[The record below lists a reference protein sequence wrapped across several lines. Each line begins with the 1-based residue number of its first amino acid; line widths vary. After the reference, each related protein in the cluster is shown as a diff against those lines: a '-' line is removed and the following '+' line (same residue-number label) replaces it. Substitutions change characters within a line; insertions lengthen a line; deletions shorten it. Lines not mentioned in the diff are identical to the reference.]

1 MGGVLVSTRTVTKT
15 KMRRMTTK
23 EDQAFIDDDL
33 EEEDNPSFYC
43 RVDLQWVEQQPIVL
57 QVAPV

>member
-1 MGGVLVSTRTVTKT
+1 MGGVPVSTRTVTKT
-15 KMRRMTTK
+15 KTRRMTTK

-43 RVDLQWVEQQPIVL
+43 RVDLQWVEQ
-57 QVAPV
+57 